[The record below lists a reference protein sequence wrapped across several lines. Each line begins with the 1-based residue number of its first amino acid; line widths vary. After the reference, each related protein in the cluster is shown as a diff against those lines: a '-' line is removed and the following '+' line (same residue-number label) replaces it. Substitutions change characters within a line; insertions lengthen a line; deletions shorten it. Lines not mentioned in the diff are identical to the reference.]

1 MQQAVKPAVY
11 GASERPPRGDY
22 SRARSDYTCEQ
33 EWDAYTPDEH
43 DRYRRLFAR
52 QFEHVHGRACDEFIV
67 ALKHL
72 SSDSGIPRFEDINAV
87 LEAVTGWRL
96 VAVPG
101 LIPER
106 EFFTLLAGRRFPVTS
121 WLRTEAEF
129 DYIVEPDLFHDLFG
143 HVPLLFDPVF
153 ARYMQAFGEGGLKA
167 EGLHALEF
175 LSRLYWYTVE
185 FGLSHTS
192 QGLRVYGA
200 GILSS
205 VGELDHC
212 LTSPAPQRVP
222 FDLLRAMRTRYKIDT
237 FQETYFVITGFQ
249 QLFDATAADFAPL
262 YQTVRDMSA
271 LAPDESVPGEAQYA
285 PNVVD
290 RNEGNQP
297 GVSGAEHTM

>member
-1 MQQAVKPAVY
+1 MQQAVTPAVY

-22 SRARSDYTCEQ
+22 SRARPDYTCEQ

-52 QFEHVHGRACDEFIV
+52 QYEHVHGRACDEFIA

-87 LEAVTGWRL
+87 LAPATGWQL

-153 ARYMQAFGEGGLKA
+153 ARYMQAFGEGGLRA

-185 FGLSHTS
+185 FGLMHTG

-205 VGELDHC
+205 VGELDFC
-212 LTSPAPQRVP
+212 LTSPAPHRVA
-222 FDLLRAMRTRYKIDT
+222 FDLLRTMRTRYKIDT
-237 FQETYFVITGFQ
+237 YQETYFVITGFD

-262 YQTVRDMSA
+262 YQAVRDLPS
-271 LAPDESVPGEAQYA
+271 LAPGEVVPGEAQYA
-285 PNVVD
+285 PNPAD
-290 RNEGNQP
+290 Q
-297 GVSGAEHTM
+297 